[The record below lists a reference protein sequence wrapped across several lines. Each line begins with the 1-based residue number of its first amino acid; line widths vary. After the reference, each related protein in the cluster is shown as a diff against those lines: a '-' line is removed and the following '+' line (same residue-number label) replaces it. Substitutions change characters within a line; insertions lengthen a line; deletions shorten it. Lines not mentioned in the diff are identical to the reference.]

1 MRGDILLINCVM
13 LFYMKKKLIIVAH
26 RLVTVKNYD
35 EIFFIDK
42 GKITKQGHLEE
53 VLSNI

>member
-42 GKITKQGHLEE
+42 GKITKQGHSEE